1 MPEVASPLE
10 QMQAVILCGGLGMRM
25 REETEFR
32 PKPMV
37 SIGGRPI
44 LWHIMSH
51 YRSHGVREFIL
62 CLGYKGDMIR
72 DYFLNFR
79 NYNADIKIDLSDGT
93 TSLLSERP
101 VDWRIT
107 LAETGDQAM
116 TGARLKKVLKYVSGD
131 RFFAT
136 YGDGVSNID
145 LKALHGF
152 HCAEGKK
159 STVTAVRPPSRFGEL
174 LLDGNLATS
183 FAEKPQTGSGW
194 INGGYFVFETETLR
208 DFPQDDGLVLES
220 TIVQSLAAR
229 GELSVYRHSGFWQC
243 MDTYREMQ
251 LLDQMWTSGKAP
263 WKVW

>member
-1 MPEVASPLE
+1 VSGSVTPPEK
-10 QMQAVILCGGLGMRM
+10 MQAVILCGGLGMRM

-51 YRSHGVREFIL
+51 YRFHGVREFIL
-62 CLGYKGDMIR
+62 CLGYKGDIIR

-93 TSLLSERP
+93 TSLLSDHQ
-101 VDWRIT
+101 VDWHIT
-107 LAETGDQAM
+107 LAETGDQTM
-116 TGARLKKVLKYVSGD
+116 TGARLRKALKYICGD

-136 YGDGVSNID
+136 YGDGVSNVD
-145 LKALHGF
+145 LKALLAF
-152 HCAEGKK
+152 HYAEGKK

-194 INGGYFVFETETLR
+194 INGGYFVFETGAFR

-220 TIVQSLAAR
+220 TIVRSLAAQ

>member
-1 MPEVASPLE
+1 LSISPTPLNN
-10 QMQAVILCGGLGMRM
+10 MQAVILCGGLGTRM
-25 REETEFR
+25 REETDFK
-32 PKPMV
+32 PKSMV
-37 SIGGRPI
+37 SVGGRPI

-51 YRSHGVREFIL
+51 YRAHGIREFIL

-79 NYNADIKIDLSDGT
+79 HYNADIKVDLSDGT
-93 TSLLSERP
+93 TALLSDHQE
-101 VDWRIT
+101 DWHIT
-107 LAETGDQAM
+107 LAETGDQTM
-116 TGARLKKVLKYVSGD
+116 TGARIRKASKYISGD

-136 YGDGVSNID
+136 YGDGVSNVD
-145 LKALHGF
+145 LNALLAF

-194 INGGYFVFETETLR
+194 INGGFFVFETEAVR
-208 DFPQDDGLVLES
+208 NFPQDDSLVLES
-220 TIVQSLAAR
+220 TIVQALAAQ
-229 GELSVYRHSGFWQC
+229 GELSVFRHSGFWQC

-251 LLDQMWTSGKAP
+251 LLNQMWSSGKAP
-263 WKVW
+263 WKIW